1 MIRLG
6 LRLAIGREAILRLVM
21 IAVAVALGVGMLL
34 GILAGINAVQKQGDR
49 YAIINTSAT
58 TPGKPGADPLW
69 WSQRLDVYRNQVIE
83 HINLITQW
91 DEFKQFFGMVK
102 PLDVRGILSGLLGGL
117 VGDEL
122 AHFFLVLQPAL
133 ECAYGHAAND
143 RNTDDDDEED
153 EHGTGHV
160 SLLA

>member
-83 HINLITQW
+83 RVDLAATGPNAP
-91 DEFKQFFGMVK
+91 V
-102 PLDVRGILSGLLGGL
+102 PPGIPRLPGPG
-117 VGDEL
+117 E
-122 AHFFLVLQPAL
+122 
-133 ECAYGHAAND
+133 Y
-143 RNTDDDDEED
+143 
-153 EHGTGHV
+153 
-160 SLLA
+160 